1 MKTKSKRF
9 LNLATLCLALLGTT
23 LLIEQPVKAEGMEAR
38 SEEQVTERRQF
49 GNYKEDHERGRKE
62 GYEAGS
68 KPGAPEHPTKTRE
81 YDPDSRDVTNG
92 YNDGYG
98 YGYSEGWNESRW
110 HGSHGKDAGPS
121 DNPQERPSDNPQE
134 RPSDNP
140 QERPSDNPQER
151 PSDNPQEK
159 GSQEGTREKGKS
171 GSEQDGKSQE
181 SQESI
186 LDLEPIFETIVKV
199 FEWIY
204 TWVFSA

>member
-140 QERPSDNPQER
+140 QE
-151 PSDNPQEK
+151 K

>member
-134 RPSDNP
+134 
-140 QERPSDNPQER
+140 
-151 PSDNPQEK
+151 K